1 MIKAEINNCNNITS
15 ATISLQKNHLNIRY
29 AMNGIGKST
38 IALAIEHFVKGE
50 SLSSLKTFGSSV
62 APTCN
67 ITGECNNVL
76 VFNEKYVE
84 GFVLQ
89 ESEAI
94 PNSFDVFIKT
104 PQYDEKS
111 ASIDNKLKNIHLDS
125 SKYKDDFN
133 TLISACRAIILKLP
147 VTTTGALREG
157 GTYKSLTTSLS
168 PYKPPKEL
176 LKFTPLMEKNYTVKW
191 VAWKHEGSK
200 YDINEIC
207 PFCSIGLEPEYNMQ
221 KRIFT
226 ESYAKADVKNRM
238 ELLTFVRTLD
248 EFMEESAKATLYQ
261 CIQGLQDDAA
271 TRLWIANF
279 RSELVFLVEVITKF
293 DTFDPHQVR
302 IDNISKLDEQLTGLI
317 IDTSG
322 LQIFKSKKVEELFE
336 SVNASIRVLQK
347 ETESLKREIGE
358 LTRLLVSSCKNAS
371 ADINNFL
378 ETAGINYIFDIFPES
393 EGESRTILKYNANTE
408 NPIDVENIRD
418 HLSWGERNAFAL
430 VLFMHDA
437 LSKNPDLI
445 ILDDPISS
453 FDSNKKFAIINRL
466 FSSANVSFKN
476 KTVLMLTHDLQPII
490 DFIKVNKPKDVSI
503 STYYLQNKS
512 GVISEHE
519 ISYDDIKSFP
529 KLLAENSKNKEL
541 NIVHRVAS
549 LRKLVEHSP
558 DDDETSKLAYHI
570 LASLL
575 HGKPEPDYGDD
586 TKKLTTA
593 EVALGE
599 TFIKNY
605 IDDFNYSDYINN
617 IFIKDNLL
625 QCFKEEE
632 NPYVQLQIFRVLVE
646 VTGLRT
652 RIEDNP
658 LLKYIDEQFH
668 VENDYMFSLDLLKYD
683 IVPDSF
689 IPKCI
694 KFLEDE
700 HILS

>member
-1 MIKAEINNCNNITS
+1 
-15 ATISLQKNHLNIRY
+15 
-29 AMNGIGKST
+29 
-38 IALAIEHFVKGE
+38 
-50 SLSSLKTFGSSV
+50 
-62 APTCN
+62 
-67 ITGECNNVL
+67 
-76 VFNEKYVE
+76 
-84 GFVLQ
+84 
-89 ESEAI
+89 
-94 PNSFDVFIKT
+94 
-104 PQYDEKS
+104 
-111 ASIDNKLKNIHLDS
+111 
-125 SKYKDDFN
+125 
-133 TLISACRAIILKLP
+133 
-147 VTTTGALREG
+147 
-157 GTYKSLTTSLS
+157 
-168 PYKPPKEL
+168 
-176 LKFTPLMEKNYTVKW
+176 
-191 VAWKHEGSK
+191 
-200 YDINEIC
+200 
-207 PFCSIGLEPEYNMQ
+207 
-221 KRIFT
+221 
-226 ESYAKADVKNRM
+226 M

-271 TRLWIANF
+271 TRLWMANF
-279 RSELVFLVEVITKF
+279 RSELAFLVEVITKF

-317 IDTSG
+317 IDMSG
-322 LQIFKSKKVEELFE
+322 LQIFKSERVQELFE

-358 LTRLLVSSCKNAS
+358 LTSLLVSSCKNAR

-393 EGESRTILKYNANTE
+393 EGVSRTILKYNANIE
-408 NPIDVENIRD
+408 NPIDVDNIRD

-466 FSSANVSFKN
+466 FSTANVSFKN

-503 STYYLQNKS
+503 SAYYLQNKS

-586 TKKLTTA
+586 T
-593 EVALGE
+593 
-599 TFIKNY
+599 
-605 IDDFNYSDYINN
+605 
-617 IFIKDNLL
+617 
-625 QCFKEEE
+625 
-632 NPYVQLQIFRVLVE
+632 R
-646 VTGLRT
+646 
-652 RIEDNP
+652 
-658 LLKYIDEQFH
+658 
-668 VENDYMFSLDLLKYD
+668 
-683 IVPDSF
+683 
-689 IPKCI
+689 
-694 KFLEDE
+694 
-700 HILS
+700 

>member
-1 MIKAEINNCNNITS
+1 MINIEVCNCNNIN
-15 ATISLQKNHLNIRY
+15 AANVQLQKNHLNIRY

-38 IALAIEHFVKGE
+38 IALAIEHSIKGE
-50 SLSSLKTFGSSV
+50 PLSSLKTFGSSV

-76 VFNEKYVE
+76 VFNEQYVKN
-84 GFVLQ
+84 FVLQ

-133 TLISACRAIILKLP
+133 KLISACRAIIFKLP

-157 GTYKSLTTSLS
+157 GTYKSLKTSLS
-168 PYKPPKEL
+168 PYKVPKEL
-176 LKFTPLMEKNYTVKW
+176 LKFRPLMERDYTVNW
-191 VAWKHEGSK
+191 VAWKHEGSN
-200 YDINEIC
+200 YDSNEIC
-207 PFCSIGLEPEYNMQ
+207 PFCSTGLESEYNMQ

-226 ESYAKADVKNRM
+226 ESYAKADVRNRM

-279 RSELVFLVEVITKF
+279 RSELAFLVEVISKF
-293 DTFDPHQVR
+293 DTFNPHQVR
-302 IDNISKLDEQLTGLI
+302 IDNISKLDEQLTRLI

-322 LQIFKSKKVEELFE
+322 LQIFNSKRVQELFE

-347 ETESLKREIGE
+347 ETQSLKREIGE
-358 LTRLLVSSCKNAS
+358 LTSLLVSSCKNAR

-393 EGESRTILKYNANTE
+393 EGVSRTILKYNANTE
-408 NPIDVENIRD
+408 NPIDVDNIRE

-437 LSKNPDLI
+437 LSKNPELI

-453 FDSNKKFAIINRL
+453 FDSNKKFAIIDRL

-503 STYYLQNKS
+503 SAYYLQNKS

-519 ISYDDIKSFP
+519 ISYDDIKSVP
-529 KLLAENSKNKEL
+529 KLLAENSKTKEL

-549 LRKLVEHSP
+549 LRKLLEHSP

-586 TKKLTTA
+586 TRKLTTA
-593 EVALGE
+593 EVASGE

-617 IFIKDNLL
+617 IFTKDNLL
-625 QCFKEEE
+625 QCFKEEG

-646 VTGLRT
+646 VTGLRK

-683 IVPDSF
+683 IIPDSF

-694 KFLEDE
+694 KFLEEE
-700 HILS
+700 HIVS

>member
-1 MIKAEINNCNNITS
+1 MINIEVCNCNNINS
-15 ATISLQKNHLNIRY
+15 ANIELRKNHLNIRY

-38 IALAIEHFVKGE
+38 IALAIDHFIRGE
-50 SLSSLKTFGSSV
+50 VLSSLKTFGSSV

-76 VFNEKYVE
+76 VFNEQYVE
-84 GFVLQ
+84 GVVLQ

-104 PQYDEKS
+104 PQYDEKA
-111 ASIDNKLKNIHLDS
+111 ASIDKKLKNIHLDS
-125 SKYKDDFN
+125 NKYKDDFSK
-133 TLISACRAIILKLP
+133 LISACRAIISKLP
-147 VTTTGALREG
+147 VTTTGALRG
-157 GTYKSLTTSLS
+157 SGTYKSITTSLS
-168 PYKPPKEL
+168 PHKLPKEL
-176 LKFTPLMEKNYTVKW
+176 LKFRPLMESDYTFNW
-191 VAWKHEGSK
+191 VAWKHEGFN
-200 YDINEIC
+200 YDSNEIC
-207 PFCSIGLEPEYNMQ
+207 PFCSIGLELEYNMQ
-221 KRIFT
+221 KKIFT
-226 ESYAKADVKNRM
+226 ESYPKVDVKNRM
-238 ELLTFVRTLD
+238 ELLTLVRKLD

-271 TRLWIANF
+271 TRLCIRNF
-279 RSELVFLVEVITKF
+279 RNELVFLIEVITKF

-302 IDNISKLDEQLTGLI
+302 IDGISKLNEQLTGLI
-317 IDTSG
+317 IDPSG
-322 LQIFKSKKVEELFE
+322 LQIFKSEKVEELFE

-347 ETESLKREIGE
+347 ETESLKREIGD
-358 LTRLLVSSCKNAS
+358 LTSLLVSSCKNARI
-371 ADINNFL
+371 DINNFL
-378 ETAGINYIFDIFPES
+378 ETAGINYIFDIIPKS
-393 EGESRTILKYNANTE
+393 EGVSRTMLKYNANTE
-408 NPIDVENIRD
+408 NPIDVDNIRD

-453 FDSNKKFAIINRL
+453 FDSNKKF
-466 FSSANVSFKN
+466 
-476 KTVLMLTHDLQPII
+476 MLTHDLQPII

-503 STYYLQNKS
+503 SAYYLQNKS
-512 GVISEHE
+512 GVISEHK

-558 DDDETSKLAYHI
+558 DDDETSKLTYHI

-575 HGKPEPDYGDD
+575 HGKPEPDDGDD
-586 TKKLTTA
+586 TKLTTA
-593 EVALGE
+593 EITSGE
-599 TFIKNY
+599 MFIKKY
-605 IDDFNYSDYINN
+605 IDDFNCSEYTKKM
-617 IFIKDNLL
+617 FTKDKLL

-632 NPYVQLQIFRVLVE
+632 NPYVRLQIFRVLVE
-646 VTGLRT
+646 VLGLRT

-668 VENDYMFSLDLLKYD
+668 VENDYMFGLDLLKYD
-683 IVPDSF
+683 IVPDIF